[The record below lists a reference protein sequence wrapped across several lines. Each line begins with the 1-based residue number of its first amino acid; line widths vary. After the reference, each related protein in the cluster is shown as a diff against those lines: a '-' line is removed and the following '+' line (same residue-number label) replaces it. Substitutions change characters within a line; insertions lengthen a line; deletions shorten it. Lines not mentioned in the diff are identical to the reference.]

1 MIQKQ
6 IQHNSMVF
14 RLSSNSVGKY
24 YPLSKKQNLFS
35 IIVSFDISGT

>member
-24 YPLSKKQNLFS
+24 YPLSNKELFF
-35 IIVSFDISGT
+35 IIVSFAISGT